1 MTISKQDWYYV
12 FELSVAITVAASML
26 LYGIGKPTQFSNSI
40 ILQKT
45 VINLTGMELMWAF
58 YGYSKAYA
66 IIIGIFE
73 IAGGVLLLIN
83 KTRIAGAIILTTIL
97 LNVILQDIFYGV
109 NQGALKAAIIYQALL
124 LIIFY
129 LKRKVIVFTVKFY
142 LQQIKTTCYNSI
154 FFLIPIAIVFAVL
167 QEFEKVIFIPLLLLL
182 PIVNLLFKYVFFDR
196 IIIHNIAFVFF
207 IGNLMFGFP
216 LLFIP
221 ILYLKSI
228 KNLKVIQNA

>member
-142 LQQIKTTCYNSI
+142 LQQIKTTTVTLKERS
-154 FFLIPIAIVFAVL
+154 
-167 QEFEKVIFIPLLLLL
+167 LLLAISFITAVAFKLIEILL
-182 PIVNLLFKYVFFDR
+182 T
-196 IIIHNIAFVFF
+196 H
-207 IGNLMFGFP
+207 
-216 LLFIP
+216 
-221 ILYLKSI
+221 
-228 KNLKVIQNA
+228 